1 MHQPL
6 HVKVNE
12 KQRFVCLGNILHHK
26 SVRAKVPSYFKDQS
40 VPIISY
46 PYTSRIALTI
56 FKHRRLLQ
64 DFSIDY
70 ITAKPP
76 DCSCHHSPF
85 KCSGWG
91 ALNTTLC
98 ETVCWWF
105 SPGTPPI
112 SSTNKTDHHDIT
124 EILLKVMLNT
134 ININLHSNIIQMD
147 TTLREIWRS

>member
-76 DCSCHHSPF
+76 DCSCHHSPCKPPDCSCHHSPFKPPDCSCHHSPFKPPDCSCHHSPF
-85 KCSGWG
+85 KCSG
-91 ALNTTLC
+91 
-98 ETVCWWF
+98 
-105 SPGTPPI
+105 
-112 SSTNKTDHHDIT
+112 
-124 EILLKVMLNT
+124 
-134 ININLHSNIIQMD
+134 
-147 TTLREIWRS
+147 